1 MVPRK
6 CAGESTVRHDAAS
19 QQDSQTHCH
28 CLIHTGVFHQPFLL
42 NAAFNI
48 ALLSKPSSPPLCC
61 PPKRRAVSR
70 RKPWCLLFRITR
82 QFNAK
87 KLNCEEIL
95 RLKIIA
101 IKHYLFGNGRTVV

>member
-1 MVPRK
+1 LLPSEAGGGQPPQAMV
-6 CAGESTVRHDAAS
+6 
-19 QQDSQTHCH
+19 
-28 CLIHTGVFHQPFLL
+28 L
-42 NAAFNI
+42 
-48 ALLSKPSSPPLCC
+48 
-61 PPKRRAVSR
+61 AVQ
-70 RKPWCLLFRITR
+70 ITR